1 MHKRTLILILV
12 LIGIT
17 AVLLAIALTPKQNP
31 VTPPQKPSEQNLSLA
46 QTILRISPPVSAIQT
61 STVSASPLYSS
72 EVTIQTGG
80 NKVTGVQLELS
91 YDIAYIANFDIE
103 PGPFFKNAGELIK
116 KIDPQK
122 GTVSY
127 AITVPLSEGGVTGG
141 GTVAVISFRQIGT
154 PGEFAKINFLPK
166 TQVASETTDKSV
178 LKTAIGT
185 TFMIEGASPP
195 PINTG
200 TPSAQ

>member
-1 MHKRTLILILV
+1 MSRRTLILIIV

-17 AVLLAIALTPKQNP
+17 AVLLAIALTPKQ
-31 VTPPQKPSEQNLSLA
+31 TLPPSTQKQAENILSLA
-46 QTILRISPPVSAIQT
+46 KTTLRIKPPVSEIQT
-61 STVSASPLYSS
+61 STVSASPTYSS
-72 EVTIQTGG
+72 EVIIQTGG

-91 YDIAYIANFDIE
+91 YDTTHITNFDIK
-103 PGPFFKNAGELIK
+103 PGPFLKNASELIK

-141 GTVAVISFRQIGT
+141 GTVAVISFREVGT
-154 PGEFAKINFLPK
+154 PGEIAQINFLPK
-166 TQVASETTDKSV
+166 TQVSSETTDKSV
-178 LKTAIGT
+178 LKTAVGATFEIAGT
-185 TFMIEGASPP
+185 TPRG
-195 PINTG
+195 NTG